1 MQTCARSVRVL
12 AFLAA
17 AILLLIPLHTAAQT
31 FRGTILGTV
40 TDQTGALVPGA
51 KVTIRNVDTGLT
63 RQTETSENGSYAVP
77 ELPIGNYTVTVE
89 KEGFQAAVISGV
101 RVEVAGER
109 RVDAE
114 LRPGDVTQRVEV
126 VGEGIAAVET
136 TSNVLGGAFEAKMV
150 MDLPING
157 RDYTKLLIMVPGA
170 VGEPNGGGDSP
181 GSYGLFSVNGNRG
194 RSNNFLLDG
203 TDMNDGFRNLPAINQ
218 GGVFGTPG
226 TVLPVEAVAEVRVLS
241 NFEAEFGRNS
251 GSVVNIVTKSGT
263 NEYHGSVF
271 EYFRNDVL
279 NARNFFNTV
288 GPKDKFRNNQFG
300 GSLGGPLQKDK
311 SFFYVAYEGQRERL
325 GVTSVN
331 TVPSL
336 ADFRTSID
344 TIKTGLGV
352 TGGDPCTTSIFA
364 CVTGQPTNVFSPVL
378 MRNVDVINPVIVNLF
393 NRCQTA
399 GQCSGGT
406 DVWPAP
412 NLTGAPGDPNS
423 VSSAPAFND
432 ADSVVAKLD
441 HSFNDK
447 NQVSGRYFFG
457 QSDQS
462 FPLGTGGG
470 NNLPNTNT
478 FSPIRT
484 QLVAVSYVGAYTPR
498 HVNEIRFGWNRY
510 EQDFLA
516 GDRGVFGDP
525 GATIGLN
532 TGVTNERDFGL
543 PTIRVSGYAALGS
556 APYSNPRGRKDT
568 NWHFIDN
575 FSWKLSR
582 HDVKF
587 GFEYRRT
594 AIDSFYDTN
603 FRGLLGFNGSAA
615 TYPGDPL
622 AIPPIPPSPFLACS
636 SAGPGGSDVCS
647 LLDFLSGS
655 PGGGRIAA
663 GNADRRTSQ
672 NSLAGYFQDSIRV
685 TKSFTVNLGMRWD
698 YYGVIHEEKNRFS
711 TYDPVLG
718 LVLLEDLYDGD
729 RNNFSPRASIA
740 WDLGGKGKTV
750 FRAGIGVAYD
760 AFSHDFFIGQIPFNC
775 YNCPGVAYNAV
786 GPDPLFL
793 ALSSNPD
800 PLVTDST
807 TGLVTIRP
815 GLPVFD
821 PAQLTAGSTDTAEVF
836 VVDPKLR
843 TPYVWNYNVN
853 LQQELWGGGV
863 LQVGYVGSQGRKL
876 FRYRDLAQPDLATI
890 TASDIACA
898 GLGNALGGCA
908 YGVPRNFSAPLSSV
922 APSSPFYLNQ
932 LEASASSA
940 YNGLQV
946 SFNQVNWGGLTQQIS
961 WTWSHSIDSA
971 SDGQDFVP
979 NAGQPNDSTRAEAD
993 RGNSNFDTRHRF
1005 VWSATY
1011 EFPKWE
1017 AAGWFGSGWQVSGV
1031 LTLMSGHPFHPNID
1045 FVDDYDGSGEYFGR
1059 PDIVAAPV
1067 TNQNSPFEFLD
1078 LTAFA
1083 VPCTLD
1089 GTVGTFADACVAGSR
1104 HFGNLGRNSVL
1115 GPNYR
1120 NFDFAVIKNTQLT
1133 ERFKLHMRVDVFN
1146 LTNHPNFAN
1155 PLMPAFFAP
1164 LDNVSDG
1171 TGGVPLGRFTGFL
1184 PIVAT
1189 SDTGLGNPILGG
1201 GGPRSIQ
1208 LAVKLIF

>member
-1 MQTCARSVRVL
+1 VPSPQD
-12 AFLAA
+12 FID
-17 AILLLIPLHTAAQT
+17 AI
-31 FRGTILGTV
+31 
-40 TDQTGALVPGA
+40 
-51 KVTIRNVDTGLT
+51 N
-63 RQTETSENGSYAVP
+63 N
-77 ELPIGNYTVTVE
+77 
-89 KEGFQAAVISGV
+89 
-101 RVEVAGER
+101 
-109 RVDAE
+109 
-114 LRPGDVTQRVEV
+114 
-126 VGEGIAAVET
+126 
-136 TSNVLGGAFEAKMV
+136 LGGNPAT
-150 MDLPING
+150 PISTN
-157 RDYTKLLIMVPGA
+157 
-170 VGEPNGGGDSP
+170 
-181 GSYGLFSVNGNRG
+181 
-194 RSNNFLLDG
+194 
-203 TDMNDGFRNLPAINQ
+203 
-218 GGVFGTPG
+218 
-226 TVLPVEAVAEVRVLS
+226 PVV
-241 NFEAEFGRNS
+241 
-251 GSVVNIVTKSGT
+251 
-263 NEYHGSVF
+263 
-271 EYFRNDVL
+271 
-279 NARNFFNTV
+279 
-288 GPKDKFRNNQFG
+288 
-300 GSLGGPLQKDK
+300 
-311 SFFYVAYEGQRERL
+311 
-325 GVTSVN
+325 
-331 TVPSL
+331 
-336 ADFRTSID
+336 
-344 TIKTGLGV
+344 
-352 TGGDPCTTSIFA
+352 
-364 CVTGQPTNVFSPVL
+364 
-378 MRNVDVINPVIVNLF
+378 NPVIRNLF
-393 NRCQTA
+393 ALCEST
-399 GQCSGGT
+399 GDCSGGT
-406 DVWPAP
+406 APWPAA
-412 NLTGAPGDPNS
+412 NLSGSPNS
-423 VSSAPAFND
+423 TSSAPAFND
-432 ADSVVAKLD
+432 ADSLVVKLD
-441 HSFNDK
+441 HSFNEE

-457 QSDQS
+457 DSEQS

-484 QLVAVSYVGAYTPR
+484 QLVAISYVGAYTPR

-516 GDRGVFGDP
+516 GDRDVFGNP
-525 GATIGLN
+525 STSIGLN
-532 TGVTNERDFGL
+532 TGVIRERDFGL
-543 PTIRVSGYAALGS
+543 PTIRVSGFAALGS

-575 FSWKLSR
+575 FSWKMSS

-603 FRGLLGFNGSAA
+603 FRGVLGFGSL
-615 TYPGDPL
+615 TD
-622 AIPPIPPSPFLACS
+622 FLA
-636 SAGPGGSDVCS
+636 GNV
-647 LLDFLSGS
+647 
-655 PGGGRIAA
+655 GGGRIAT
-663 GNADRRTSQ
+663 GNADRQTSQ
-672 NSLAGYFQDSIRV
+672 NSLSGYFQDSIRL

-698 YYGVIHEEKNRFS
+698 YYGVIREDENRFS
-711 TYDPVLG
+711 VYDPVIG
-718 LVLLEDLYDGD
+718 LAFVEDLYESD
-729 RNNFSPRASIA
+729 RNNFSPRASMA
-740 WDLGGKGKTV
+740 WDIGGRGKTV

-775 YNCPGVAYNAV
+775 FNCPGVAYNPI
-786 GPDPLFL
+786 GPDALFL
-793 ALSSNPD
+793 SLSPISPLD
-800 PLVTDST
+800 PMQ
-807 TGLVTIRP
+807 
-815 GLPVFD
+815 PVFD
-821 PAQLTAGSTDTAEVF
+821 PTTTGPGSFDTAEAF

-876 FRYRDLAQPDLATI
+876 FRYRDITQPDSATI

-908 YGVPRNFSAPLSSV
+908 YAVPRNFSAALSNV

-979 NAGQPNDSTRAEAD
+979 NAAQPNDSTRAEAD
-993 RGNSNFDTRHRF
+993 RGESNFDTRHRF

-1059 PDIVAAPV
+1059 PDLVAAPQF
-1067 TNQNSPFEFLD
+1067 NHNNPFEFLD

-1083 VPCTLD
+1083 VPCTLN
-1089 GTVGTFADACVAGSR
+1089 GAFGTFADACIAGSR
-1104 HFGNLGRNSVL
+1104 HFGTLGRNSLL
-1115 GPNYR
+1115 GPNFR
-1120 NFDFAVIKNTQLT
+1120 NLDFAVIKNTQIS
-1133 ERFKLHMRVDVFN
+1133 ERFKLHMRVDIFN
-1146 LTNHPNFAN
+1146 ITNHPNFAS
-1155 PLMPAFFAP
+1155 PLLPAFLAP

-1171 TGGVPLGRFTGFL
+1171 TGSVPLGRFTGFL

>member
-1 MQTCARSVRVL
+1 MQTSARTARVL

-17 AILLLIPLHTAAQT
+17 AFLLLVPLHTTAQT

-63 RQTETSENGSYAVP
+63 RTTETSEDGSYAVP

-89 KEGFQAAVISGV
+89 KEGFQTAAISGV
-101 RVEVAGER
+101 RVEVATDR

-150 MDLPING
+150 LDLPING

-263 NEYHGSVF
+263 NAFHGSIL
-271 EYFRNDVL
+271 EYFRHDSL

-288 GPKDKFRNNQFG
+288 GPQDKFRNNQFG
-300 GSLGGPLQKDK
+300 GSFGGPLAKDK

-331 TVPSL
+331 TVPGEDDFAEAL
-336 ADFRTSID
+336 AILQFIEDEGDISAGRVAGGGGALPAGTLAQ
-344 TIKTGLGV
+344 LGQEPLV
-352 TGGDPCTTSIFA
+352 
-364 CVTGQPTNVFSPVL
+364 NE
-378 MRNVDVINPVIVNLF
+378 VIRNLF
-393 NRCQTA
+393 TLCETSGR
-399 GQCSGGT
+399 CSGGMNL
-406 DVWPAP
+406 WPTA
-412 NLTGAPGDPNS
+412 NLTGTPNS
-423 VSSAPAFND
+423 TSSAPAFND
-432 ADSVVAKLD
+432 ADSVVVKLD
-441 HSFNDK
+441 HSFSQK
-447 NQVSGRYFFG
+447 NSISGRYFYG
-457 QSDQS
+457 ESEQS

-484 QLVAVSYVGAYTPR
+484 QLVAISYVGAYTPR

-516 GDRGVFGDP
+516 GDRDVFGNP
-525 GATIGLN
+525 GVSIGLN
-532 TGVTNERDFGL
+532 TGVSNPRDFGL

-575 FSWKLSR
+575 FSWKLTR

-603 FRGLLGFNGSAA
+603 FRGVLSFDGS
-615 TYPGDPL
+615 YSSNFVDCSDPMEVSDPRVCAL
-622 AIPPIPPSPFLACS
+622 ADFLA
-636 SAGPGGSDVCS
+636 GQI
-647 LLDFLSGS
+647 SGA
-655 PGGGRIAA
+655 RIAT
-663 GNADRRTSQ
+663 GNADRETSQ
-672 NSLAGYFQDSIRV
+672 NSLAGYFQDSIRLARN
-685 TKSFTVNLGMRWD
+685 FTLNLGMRWD
-698 YYGVIHEEKNRFS
+698 YYGVIREDQNRFS

-718 LVLLEDLYDGD
+718 LVFIEDLYDSD

-740 WDLGGKGKTV
+740 WDLGGRGKTV
-750 FRAGIGVAYD
+750 FRAGIGTAYD

-775 YNCPGVAYNAV
+775 FNCPGVAYNPV
-786 GPDPLFL
+786 GPDALFL
-793 ALSSNPD
+793 SLSPISPLD
-800 PLVTDST
+800 PAQ
-807 TGLVTIRP
+807 
-815 GLPVFD
+815 PVFD
-821 PAQLTAGSTDTAEVF
+821 PSTTGPGSFDTFEAF
-836 VVDPKLR
+836 VVDPRLR
-843 TPYVWNYNVN
+843 TPYMWNYNVN
-853 LQQELWGGGV
+853 IQQALWGGGV

-876 FRYRDLAQPDLATI
+876 FRYRDIAQPDLATI
-890 TASDIACA
+890 TASDNACA
-898 GLGNALGGCA
+898 GAGNPLGDCA
-908 YGVPRNFSAPLSSV
+908 YAVPRNFSTPLSDV

-932 LEASASSA
+932 LETSSSSS
-940 YNGLQV
+940 YNGMQV
-946 SFNQVNWGGLTQQIS
+946 SFNQVNWGGLAQQIS
-961 WTWSHSIDSA
+961 WTWSHSIDDA

-979 NAGQPNDSTRAEAD
+979 NAGQPNDNTRPSAE

-1017 AAGWFGSGWQVSGV
+1017 AAGWFGSGWQMSGV
-1031 LTLMSGHPFHPNID
+1031 LTLMSGHPFHVNINYI
-1045 FVDDYDGSGEYFGR
+1045 DDYDGSGEFFGR
-1059 PDIVAAPV
+1059 PDVVGALR
-1067 TNQNSPFEFLD
+1067 TNQSDPFAFLD

-1089 GTVGTFADACVAGSR
+1089 GTGNIFADSCLAGSR
-1104 HFGNLGRNSVL
+1104 HFGNLGRNSLL
-1115 GPNYR
+1115 GPNFR

-1133 ERFKLHMRVDVFN
+1133 ERFKLHMRVDIFN

-1155 PLMPAFFAP
+1155 PVMPAFFAP

-1171 TGGVPLGRFTGFL
+1171 SGGVPLGRFTGFL

>member
-1 MQTCARSVRVL
+1 
-12 AFLAA
+12 
-17 AILLLIPLHTAAQT
+17 
-31 FRGTILGTV
+31 
-40 TDQTGALVPGA
+40 
-51 KVTIRNVDTGLT
+51 
-63 RQTETSENGSYAVP
+63 
-77 ELPIGNYTVTVE
+77 
-89 KEGFQAAVISGV
+89 
-101 RVEVAGER
+101 
-109 RVDAE
+109 
-114 LRPGDVTQRVEV
+114 
-126 VGEGIAAVET
+126 
-136 TSNVLGGAFEAKMV
+136 
-150 MDLPING
+150 
-157 RDYTKLLIMVPGA
+157 
-170 VGEPNGGGDSP
+170 
-181 GSYGLFSVNGNRG
+181 
-194 RSNNFLLDG
+194 
-203 TDMNDGFRNLPAINQ
+203 MNDGFRNLPAINQ

-263 NEYHGSVF
+263 NAFHGSVF
-271 EYFRNDVL
+271 EYFRHDAL

-288 GPKDKFRNNQFG
+288 GPQDKFRNNQFG

-331 TVPSL
+331 DVPSPQ
-336 ADFRTSID
+336 DFID
-344 TIKTGLGV
+344 AINNLGGNPA
-352 TGGDPCTTSIFA
+352 TPISS
-364 CVTGQPTNVFSPVL
+364 NPV
-378 MRNVDVINPVIVNLF
+378 VNPVIRNLF
-393 NRCQTA
+393 ALCETT
-399 GQCSGGT
+399 GGCSGGNAP
-406 DVWPAP
+406 WPAA
-412 NLTGAPGDPNS
+412 NLAGFPNS
-423 VSSAPAFND
+423 TSSAPAFND

-441 HSFNDK
+441 HSFSEK

-457 QSDQS
+457 ESEQS

-484 QLVAVSYVGAYTPR
+484 QLVAVSYVGVYTPR

-516 GDRGVFGDP
+516 GDRDVFGNP
-525 GATIGLN
+525 SSSIGLN
-532 TGVTNERDFGL
+532 TGVTNARDFGL

-556 APYSNPRGRKDT
+556 APYSNPRGRRDT

-603 FRGLLGFNGSAA
+603 FRGLLGFDSL
-615 TYPGDPL
+615 TD
-622 AIPPIPPSPFLACS
+622 FLA
-636 SAGPGGSDVCS
+636 GNV
-647 LLDFLSGS
+647 
-655 PGGGRIAA
+655 GGGRIAT
-663 GNADRRTSQ
+663 GNADRKTSQ
-672 NSLAGYFQDSIRV
+672 NSLSGYFQDSIRL
-685 TKSFTVNLGMRWD
+685 TKSFTVNLGLRWD
-698 YYGVIHEEKNRFS
+698 YYGVIREEKNRFS

-718 LVLLEDLYDGD
+718 LVFLEDLYDGD

-740 WDLGGKGKTV
+740 WDLGGNGKTV
-750 FRAGIGVAYD
+750 FRAGIGAAYD
-760 AFSHDFFIGQIPFNC
+760 AFSHDFFIGQIPWNC
-775 YNCPGVAYNAV
+775 YNCPGVAYNPV
-786 GPDPLFL
+786 GPDALFL
-793 ALSSNPD
+793 SLSPISPLD
-800 PLVTDST
+800 PTQ
-807 TGLVTIRP
+807 
-815 GLPVFD
+815 PVFD
-821 PAQLTAGSTDTAEVF
+821 PLSTGPGSGDTAEAF

-890 TASDIACA
+890 TATDIANA
-898 GLGNALGGCA
+898 GLGNALDGFE
-908 YGVPRNFSAPLSSV
+908 YDVPRNFSAPLSSV

-932 LEASASSA
+932 LEASASST

-979 NAGQPNDSTRAEAD
+979 NAAQPNDSTRAEAD
-993 RGNSNFDTRHRF
+993 RGNSNFDTRQRF

-1059 PDIVAAPV
+1059 PDLVAAPQI
-1067 TNQNSPFEFLD
+1067 NQSNPFEFLD
-1078 LTAFA
+1078 LSAFA

-1089 GTVGTFADACVAGSR
+1089 GSVSTFAGGCLAGSR
-1104 HFGNLGRNSVL
+1104 HFGNLGRNSLL

-1120 NFDFAVIKNTQLT
+1120 NLDFAVIKNTQLT